1 MINALNSGMQV
12 IRSASEQAAAKSTP
26 AEAIQSFGEHLKQAI
41 DGVAAQEENVRVTTD
56 KFILGEADVTELM
69 IVSQQAH
76 LSLQLT
82 AQVRTKV
89 IEAYQEIM
97 RMQV

>member
-1 MINALNSGMQV
+1 MINALNNGMLA
-12 IRSASEQAAAKSTP
+12 IRGAAETAASKPTP
-26 AEAIQSFGEHLKQAI
+26 AETMQSFGEHLKQAI
-41 DGVAAQEENVRVTTD
+41 DGVAAQEEAVRITTD
-56 KFILGEADVTELM
+56 KFVLGEADVTELM

-82 AQVRTKV
+82 AQVRTKI